1 VLEGGF
7 PVTVVL
13 WNSVGLEEREVRRV
27 FRLSWKGLLAVV
39 VLLVEQFL
47 WRKTGVSSAF
57 VLPKFVKL
65 IIIMEI
71 KRNTTTGFGQAMDIA
86 SYFFALGIYSVYM
99 VCLCSLSSF

>member
-65 IIIMEI
+65 IIIIMEI
-71 KRNTTTGFGQAMDIA
+71 KRNTATGFGQAMDYI
-86 SYFFALGIYSVYM
+86 
-99 VCLCSLSSF
+99 

>member
-13 WNSVGLEEREVRRV
+13 WNSVGLEEREERRV

-65 IIIMEI
+65 IIIIMEI
-71 KRNTTTGFGQAMDIA
+71 KRDTTTGFGQAMDYI
-86 SYFFALGIYSVYM
+86 
-99 VCLCSLSSF
+99 

>member
-39 VLLVEQFL
+39 VLLVVQFL

-65 IIIMEI
+65 IIIIMEI
-71 KRNTTTGFGQAMDIA
+71 KRNTATGFGQAMDYI
-86 SYFFALGIYSVYM
+86 
-99 VCLCSLSSF
+99 

>member
-13 WNSVGLEEREVRRV
+13 WNSVGLEEREERRV

-65 IIIMEI
+65 IIIIMEI
-71 KRNTTTGFGQAMDIA
+71 KRNATTGFGQAMDYI
-86 SYFFALGIYSVYM
+86 
-99 VCLCSLSSF
+99 

>member
-47 WRKTGVSSAF
+47 WRKTGLSSAF

-65 IIIMEI
+65 IIIIMEI
-71 KRNTTTGFGQAMDIA
+71 KRNTATGFGQAMDYI
-86 SYFFALGIYSVYM
+86 
-99 VCLCSLSSF
+99 